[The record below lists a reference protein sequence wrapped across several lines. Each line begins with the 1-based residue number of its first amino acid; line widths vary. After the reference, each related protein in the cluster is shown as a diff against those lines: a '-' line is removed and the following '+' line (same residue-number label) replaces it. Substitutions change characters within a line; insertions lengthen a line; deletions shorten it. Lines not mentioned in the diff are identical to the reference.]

1 MIAYAGGVNPLL
13 LAVLPLFMLACT
25 RITILICYDE
35 LTGTP
40 RRWLI
45 ERLVRVQG
53 DESLLAYLVTCAWC
67 ASFTLVG
74 LPLSALWY
82 FHGLDWWV
90 MIPVTGFAMSQV
102 TGMTHK
108 IGR

>member
-25 RITILICYDE
+25 RITIFICYDE
-35 LTGTP
+35 LSDTP
-40 RRWLI
+40 RRWAI
-45 ERLVRVQG
+45 GQLVRLRG
-53 DESLLAYLVTCAWC
+53 DRSLSAYMLTCAWC

-74 LPLSALWY
+74 LPLAWAWY
-82 FHGLDWWV
+82 YHGLTPWA
-90 MIPVTGFAMSQV
+90 MIPVTGLAMSQV
-102 TGMTHK
+102 TGMTFK

>member
-25 RITILICYDE
+25 RATILICYDE

-40 RRWLI
+40 RRWLV
-45 ERLVRVQG
+45 ERLVRIQG
-53 DESLLAYLVTCAWC
+53 DSSLLAYLLTCAWC

-74 LPLSALWY
+74 LPLAWLWY
-82 FHGLDWWV
+82 YHAFAPWV
-90 MIPVTGFAMSQV
+90 MIPVTGLAMSQV

>member
-1 MIAYAGGVNPLL
+1 MNPLL

-25 RITILICYDE
+25 RITIFIIYDE
-35 LTGTP
+35 LSAAP

-45 ERLVRVQG
+45 DRFVRWQG
-53 DESLLAYLVTCAWC
+53 EDSLLAYLLTCPWC

-74 LPLSALWY
+74 VPLAYLWY
-82 FHGLDWWV
+82 YHGLSPWV

-102 TGMTHK
+102 VGMTHQ